1 MDLSGSHILDAP
13 PDRIWTML
21 MDTDVL
27 ARIVPGISTLEKT
40 AENEYNAVA
49 QVKMGPVNGSFS
61 GSLTMQELRAGEGY
75 TLNVQQNSKIGNAN
89 ATVTIDL
96 KPIGDQ
102 QTELT
107 FDGKAKLSGLLAR
120 TGNRVMSGVANS
132 LTKQFFENFEEEIE
146 GKGVKG

>member
-1 MDLSGSHILDAP
+1 MDLNGSHILNAP
-13 PDRIWTML
+13 PERIWTML

-27 ARIVPGISTLEKT
+27 ARIVPGITTLEKT
-40 AENEYNAVA
+40 NENEYKAVA

-61 GSLTMQELRAGEGY
+61 GSLTMQDIRAGEGY

-89 ATVTIDL
+89 ATVKIDL
-96 KPIGDQ
+96 KPIEDQ

-120 TGNRVMSGVANS
+120 TSNRVMSGVANS
-132 LTKQFFENFEEEIE
+132 LTKQFFENFEEEISSAN
-146 GKGVKG
+146 